1 MYYRLH
7 KATGRQSVKIFRD
20 EHGRH
25 FCEHCEAYELLN
37 ALLGC
42 SAQHGPKRG
51 WAADELQGRLR
62 RRVRRP
68 RGSRTEEAAGATDR
82 GSCDRG
88 SREDAPAPGAGPSGG
103 GSADGQDAPTLISGR
118 P

>member
-37 ALLGC
+37 TLLGC
-42 SAQHGPKRG
+42 NAQHGPKRG
-51 WAADELQGRLR
+51 WAADESQGPLR
-62 RRVRRP
+62 RKVRQP
-68 RGSRTEEAAGATDR
+68 RGSRTEEAAGVTV
-82 GSCDRG
+82 
-88 SREDAPAPGAGPSGG
+88 PAPGAGPAA
-103 GSADGQDAPTLISGR
+103 GSSSEGQDAPTSISGR

>member
-37 ALLGC
+37 TLLGC
-42 SAQHGPKRG
+42 NAQHGPKRG
-51 WAADELQGRLR
+51 WAADESQGA
-62 RRVRRP
+62 P
-68 RGSRTEEAAGATDR
+68 AEESTPAAWIKDGGGGGGDGSRSWGWAG
-82 GSCDRG
+82 
-88 SREDAPAPGAGPSGG
+88 
-103 GSADGQDAPTLISGR
+103 
-118 P
+118 